1 MVGSSSISAWYT
13 SSSFTSIWSM
23 YDDGAGR
30 DDIVEGGKLLSV
42 KFEWKKTFRY
52 IGISEKV
59 PIIFGHL

>member
-1 MVGSSSISAWYT
+1 
-13 SSSFTSIWSM
+13 M

-42 KFEWKKTFRY
+42 KFEWKKTFRH

-59 PIIFGHL
+59 PIIFGHLWLGKNFEFNLLRLAK